1 MSDAPRQRRVV
12 IAGGAGFIGLNLVNR
27 LLNDGARVIAIDMTP
42 GDNIRHAESF
52 FTHKDFEYRQQ
63 DIIEPIRM
71 EGPVDEI
78 YNLATTAAPK
88 HYQADRVHTLKTCVF
103 GSTNLLD
110 LATEKGARILQSST
124 SEIYGDPLEHPQK
137 ESYRGNVN
145 PIGPRACYDEGKRA
159 AEALFMDY
167 ARHRNTDIRIIRI
180 FNCYGP
186 YMKDDGRIMANFIQQ
201 ALRNEPITIY
211 GDGLQT
217 RSFMYIDDLVEGIVR
232 MMRISDFMG
241 PVNLGNP
248 DEHTV
253 KEIAET
259 VVRLTN
265 SSSVINFHP
274 LPQDD
279 PTRRQPDITLA
290 GEKLDWRPAID
301 LETGLM
307 KTIDFYRSFTT
318 V

>member
-1 MSDAPRQRRVV
+1 MRRVV
-12 IAGGAGFIGLNLVNR
+12 IAGGAGFIGLNLVRR
-27 LLNDGARVIAIDMTP
+27 LLADGARVMAIDMTP
-42 GDNIRHAESF
+42 GDQIRHFEPFIASGN
-52 FTHKDFEYRQQ
+52 FEYRQQ
-63 DIIEPIRM
+63 DIIEPITID
-71 EGPVDEI
+71 GPVQEI

-88 HYQADRVHTLKTCVF
+88 YYQADRVHTLKTCVF

-110 LATEKGARILQSST
+110 LAAEKGARILQSST
-124 SEIYGDPLEHPQK
+124 SEVYGDPLEHPQK

-145 PIGPRACYDEGKRA
+145 PTGPRACYDEGKRA

-167 ARHRNTDIRIIRI
+167 HRHRATDIKIIRI

-186 YMKDDGRIMANFIQQ
+186 YMKDDGRIMSNFIQQ
-201 ALRNEPITIY
+201 ALKGEPITIY

-217 RSFMYIDDLVEGIVR
+217 RSFMYIDDLVDGIVR
-232 MMRISDFMG
+232 MMQVADFTG

-248 DEHTV
+248 EEHTV

-259 VVRLTN
+259 VVRLTK
-265 SSSVINFHP
+265 SKSEIRYHP

-290 GEKLDWRPAID
+290 GAKLGWKPTVD
-301 LETGLM
+301 LEAGLM
-307 KTIDFYRSFTT
+307 KTIGFYTP
-318 V
+318 VAA